1 MKKFI
6 LMFLI
11 TFLYTS
17 LFAQDEKP
25 KEGWETSGVA
35 AFNISQ
41 VALSNWTQ
49 GGDNSLAFNI
59 VGNFAANYYD
69 NPWQFKNSLKISFGK
84 TKIGN
89 QELRTADNEIY
100 LEDILSYSVGWVVDP
115 YISDIFRTV
124 LAKGY
129 DYESSPFVQT
139 AAFLDPGYLQQGF
152 GFIYQTIP
160 NWHFKLG
167 LGTKETITS
176 QFTSYS
182 DDPETADVE
191 TFKFETGIET
201 GIKGEAKLQENILFT
216 TDLGMFSAFDNLSV
230 WDVRWDNTLTAK
242 FSEIFNVNFN
252 FQLLYDTDQTLKT
265 QIKEALQIGLTY
277 TLF

>member
-1 MKKFI
+1 MKKTVV
-6 LMFLI
+6 LLLLA
-11 TFLYTS
+11 FLYTT

-25 KEGWETSGVA
+25 KKGWETSGVA

-49 GGDNSLAFNI
+49 GGDNSLAFNVI
-59 VGNFAANYYD
+59 GNFAANYYA
-69 NPWQFKNSLKISFGK
+69 NPWKFTNALKISFGK
-84 TKIGN
+84 TKIGD
-89 QELRTADNEIY
+89 QELRTADNEIF

-115 YISDIFRTV
+115 YVSNIFRTV
-124 LAKGY
+124 LANGFNY
-129 DYESSPFVQT
+129 DEQPFVQT
-139 AAFLDPGYLQQGF
+139 AAFMDPGYLQQGF

-167 LGTKETITS
+167 LATKETITS

-182 DDPETADVE
+182 DDPETQDIE
-191 TFKFETGIET
+191 KFKFETGIET
-201 GIKGEAKLQENILFT
+201 GIKGEATIQENILFT
-216 TDLGMFSAFDNLSV
+216 TDLGMFSAFENLAV

-242 FSEIFNVNFN
+242 ISEIFNMNLN

-265 QIKEALQIGLTY
+265 QIKEALQIGVTY

>member
-1 MKKFI
+1 MIKKLLF
-6 LMFLI
+6 LVFFTLTTFLI
-11 TFLYTS
+11 
-17 LFAQDEKP
+17 AQDEKP

-49 GGDNSLAFNI
+49 GGDNSLAFNVI
-59 VGNFAANYYD
+59 GNFAANYYS
-69 NPWQFKNSLKISFGK
+69 NPWKFTNSLKISFGK
-84 TKIGN
+84 TKIGD
-89 QELRTADNEIY
+89 QELRTADNEIF

-115 YISDIFRTV
+115 YISNIFRTV
-124 LAKGY
+124 IAKGY
-129 DYESSPFVQT
+129 DYSAEPFVQT

-152 GFIYQTIP
+152 GFIYQAIP
-160 NWHFKLG
+160 NWHFKMG
-167 LGTKETITS
+167 LATKETMTN
-176 QFTSYS
+176 QFTKYS
-182 DDPETADVE
+182 DDPETADIE
-191 TFKFETGIET
+191 TFKFETGIEA
-201 GIKGEAKLQENILFT
+201 GIKGETTLHENVLFT
-216 TDLGMFSAFDNLSV
+216 TDLGLFSAFENLSV

-265 QIKEALQIGLTY
+265 QIKEALQIGITY